1 MRVAQWKPACNVLSF
16 PHLSVQ
22 PNSLL
27 FGVNL
32 VCVFSVS
39 SLSVVGCRW
48 LPLVVGGCHGVYL
61 MSVQCLSNVYLMSY
75 NVSDPHCIEWF

>member
-16 PHLSVQ
+16 PHLSV
-22 PNSLL
+22 L
-27 FGVNL
+27 FDVNL
-32 VCVFSVS
+32 VCVCSVS

-61 MSVQCLSNVYLMSY
+61 MSVQCLSNVYLMSD